1 MAFSRKGRVAVS
13 QDRTGSKAGM
23 GGVIIMTSGTS
34 TEWRR
39 RMAWNEP
46 GGGNQHDP
54 WSGGGRG
61 GDKKGGGSNGGGGG
75 NGNGGPPD
83 LDEALKKFQD
93 KLSGLLGNGRKRNGG
108 SSGGNGSNGGG
119 NTNAYALPGVI
130 AVVLV
135 AIWAASGFYL
145 IDQSERGVV
154 LRFGKYNDIVGPG
167 LHWNPPIID
176 DVREVNVTKVRS
188 LSQTKSMLTQ
198 DENIVEVQMSVQ
210 YQVSNPRDFMLN
222 VRAPEI
228 SLENAMDS
236 ALRHEVGSA
245 DMNDIL
251 TSGREL
257 LASNVKS
264 RLQSYLDNYGVGLT
278 LQTINVESTS
288 APAPVQESFDDVIK
302 AREDRQRT
310 INQALAYENSI
321 LPEAQGQAQRV
332 IEEAEG
338 YKESVVAKSQGEAN
352 RFTSLLT
359 EYKKAPEIIRE
370 RMYLETMSEVLGKTS
385 KVLVDVENGNSLMYL
400 PLDKLA
406 GKSNAE
412 AEDSNGMSRSE
423 LDRVSRQASD
433 ALSRSNSTDSSN
445 RTSREG
451 RQ

>member
-1 MAFSRKGRVAVS
+1 
-13 QDRTGSKAGM
+13 
-23 GGVIIMTSGTS
+23 
-34 TEWRR
+34 
-39 RMAWNEP
+39 MAWNEP

-93 KLSGLLGNGRKRNGG
+93 KLSGLLGNGKRRSGG
-108 SSGGNGSNGGG
+108 SGGTGGTGGG
-119 NTNAYALPGVI
+119 NTNAFALPGI
-130 AVVLV
+130 IGVVLV

-145 IDQSERGVV
+145 VDQSERGVV

-176 DVREVNVTKVRS
+176 DVREINVTKVRS

-210 YQVSNPRDFMLN
+210 YQVSNPRDFLLN

-245 DMNDIL
+245 DMNEIL

-406 GKSNAE
+406 GKSSAE
-412 AEDSNGMSRSE
+412 DEDSNGMSRSE

>member
-1 MAFSRKGRVAVS
+1 
-13 QDRTGSKAGM
+13 
-23 GGVIIMTSGTS
+23 
-34 TEWRR
+34 
-39 RMAWNEP
+39 MAWNEP

-54 WSGGGRG
+54 WSGGGRN
-61 GDKKGGGSNGGGGG
+61 GDKKGGGGSGG
-75 NGNGGPPD
+75 GNGGPPD

-93 KLSGLLGNGRKRNGG
+93 KLNGMLGNGRKRRGGAGGNGNGGNGG
-108 SSGGNGSNGGG
+108 S
-119 NTNAYALPGVI
+119 TNAFALPGIIGVI
-130 AVVLV
+130 LV

-145 IDQSERGVV
+145 VDQSERGVV

-210 YQVSNPRDFMLN
+210 YQVSNPRDFLLN

-288 APAPVQESFDDVIK
+288 APAAVQDSFDDVIK

-321 LPEAQGQAQRV
+321 LPEAQGQAQRI

-359 EYKKAPEIIRE
+359 EYQKAPEIIRE
-370 RMYLETMSEVLGKTS
+370 RMYLETMGEVLGKTN

-406 GKSNAE
+406 NKSSAAAE
-412 AEDSNGMSRSE
+412 VSSGMSRSE

-433 ALSRSNSTDSSN
+433 ALSRSQSTDSSN
-445 RTSREG
+445 SIRREG
-451 RQ
+451 R